1 MIAQRLAPNGANKP
15 GPQAYAVFFYIDRGG
30 AHTYFEQPLPINERS
45 KGQRNKLLPAINK
58 QEASVWLFST
68 AMIPMAQVMIEIFTL
83 ETPEERMDDIHK
95 RFASS

>member
-1 MIAQRLAPNGANKP
+1 MRIFLKI
-15 GPQAYAVFFYIDRGG
+15 VEE
-30 AHTYFEQPLPINERS
+30 HTYFEQPLPINERS

-68 AMIPMAQVMIEIFTL
+68 AMIPMAKDMPENLIL
-83 ETPEERMDDIHK
+83 ETLAECMGDIHK